1 MDTKSSYGVR
11 FSRKALLATA
21 ASCLLAAVF
30 HAPATLAQKLP
41 GVGAELSEAME
52 KRLAQVDSSELSH
65 AAKLGRFVESEYM
78 RKLEQQGGGALKPS
92 GPVKVGTA
100 LAQPLAATV
109 LTTVKA
115 GNSAEGADDEESVVL
130 NFEGADIREVI
141 FALAS
146 SLGINYWIDPRVA
159 GQVTVRTTGRI
170 SRADLMPVFHQ
181 VLRNNGFVAVL
192 EGDIHSIVPAE
203 EGRTRV
209 RAGKGTKQGGFVME
223 LVKVHHVNAEELVTV
238 LQPFVSPGG
247 DVVAYPRSNLVI
259 ITELASRA
267 DRLLELLRTFD
278 TDTFGDLSARIY
290 HIEHA
295 SLEEVAEDLWAVL
308 ESYQVSSS
316 GAGVYIIP
324 LLRLNS
330 LAVIAFDPSIFV
342 NVELWLGLLDVPAE
356 GGSIRQ
362 VHVYQVENTK
372 AVDLSDILN
381 DIFSE
386 EGGLDG
392 RRRSRSGELAESN
405 AGLGGGLGSSAQ
417 SRQVRGGDR
426 RGGSRKGQPGG
437 TPRGRTNISG
447 GLGQDSVLERPGA
460 LFEQE
465 VRIVADEVTNSLV
478 IIATPRDYSTV
489 ESVLRQLDVVPRQ
502 VLIEVLIAE
511 ITLGEA
517 MSFGFT
523 QKLSGNNDPSTGSST
538 VDPGGSFLDM
548 FGEAV
553 RLTGDLGG
561 SGATGVFT
569 KFRGSMAVYEATLKA
584 LAKENRLKVLSRP
597 QIMTA
602 DNKEASILVG
612 NEVPIITSQVDSNTA
627 VGGSTGTRNE
637 VQYRDTGIIVRVLP
651 QVNSQGLV
659 NLTISQEVSAI
670 DQPALQVGSGDDTST
685 VINSPTFITRKA
697 ETTVVVQSGETVVIA
712 GIIDEKETTS
722 ESGVPFLKDLPFFG
736 QFFRDQSSEIS
747 RTELVI
753 LITPYVVRDR
763 EEARLVSEDY
773 KERVEYL
780 MGEPNL
786 FGPKDLG
793 GSHTVILGG

>member
-1 MDTKSSYGVR
+1 MYTKSSYWVR
-11 FSRKALLATA
+11 FSQKTLLVITA
-21 ASCLLAAVF
+21 ACLLAIVF
-30 HAPATLAQKLP
+30 HAPAAFAEKLP
-41 GVGAELSEAME
+41 GVGDEMPDATQ
-52 KRLAQVDSSELSH
+52 KRPVQVESGDLSH
-65 AAKLGRFVESEYM
+65 AAKLGRFVESEYK
-78 RKLEQQGGGALKPS
+78 RKHEEQGGEAVKS
-92 GPVKVGTA
+92 APVPV
-100 LAQPLAATV
+100 QPVAATV
-109 LTTVKA
+109 LTSV
-115 GNSAEGADDEESVVL
+115 GDYLSVGEADAESVVL

-170 SRADLMPVFHQ
+170 SRDDLMPVFHQ

-209 RAGKGTKQGGFVME
+209 QAGKDTEQGGFVME
-223 LVKVHHVNAEELVTV
+223 LIKVRHVNAEELVTV

-259 ITELASRA
+259 ITELASRV
-267 DRLLELLRTFD
+267 DRLLELLGTFD

-290 HIEHA
+290 HVEHA
-295 SLEEVAEDLWAVL
+295 SLEEVAEELWAVL
-308 ESYQVSSS
+308 ESYQVSST

-362 VHVYQVENTK
+362 VHVYHVENTK

-386 EGGLDG
+386 EGGQG
-392 RRRSRSGELAESN
+392 GKRRSRSGELAEAN
-405 AGLGGGLGSSAQ
+405 AGLGAGLGSSAQ
-417 SRQVRGGDR
+417 SRQARGGDR
-426 RGGSRKGQPGG
+426 RGATQRGASRRGQPGG
-437 TPRGRTNISG
+437 TPRARTNIAG
-447 GLGQDSVLERPGA
+447 GFGQDSVLEQPGA

-478 IIATPRDYSTV
+478 IIATPRDYGTV
-489 ESVLRQLDVVPRQ
+489 VGVLRQLDVVPRQ

-523 QKLSGNNDPSTGSST
+523 QKLSGINDASSGGPT

-561 SGATGVFT
+561 SGMTGVFT
-569 KFRGSMAVYEATLKA
+569 KFRGSLAVYEATLKA
-584 LAKENRLKVLSRP
+584 LATQNRLKVLSRP

-602 DNKEASILVG
+602 DNQEASILVG
-612 NEVPIITSQVDSNTA
+612 NEVPIITSQVDSNSA

-659 NLTISQEVSAI
+659 NLNISQEVSAI
-670 DQPALQVGSGDDTST
+670 DQPALQVGSGDDAST
-685 VINSPTFITRKA
+685 VINSPTFITREA

-712 GIIDEKETTS
+712 GIIDEKETTV
-722 ESGVPFLKDLPFFG
+722 ESGVPFLKDLPVLG

-773 KERVEYL
+773 KDRVEYL

-786 FGPKDLG
+786 FGAKDLG